1 MLLNIIIVALVI
13 VILAG
18 LLSSYKKVGPNE
30 VLIVTG
36 GMLHGPYVQENKDTH
51 TRVKVVK
58 GGGTWVWPVIQQA
71 EVQSLDTF
79 NISVQVEDIMTKD
92 MVPVDVQATALL
104 RVGSDPHLI
113 AIASE
118 KTLGL
123 QPDERDQQLT
133 EIVKGGVREV
143 LSGLTPLEANQ
154 RASFQD
160 AVINAI
166 SDTFA
171 NLGLEITK
179 LTITAIS
186 DKNGYFKSLYAKD
199 VADKRADARKAQA
212 DADKRASLAET
223 ANEQETQEAKLKAE
237 QEIAAHQRDTE
248 VAKAQYDADV
258 KKQQAIAARAH
269 DIADAEQQ
277 AIIAQKQ
284 IDVNKNHYEATTLT
298 EARANSQK
306 IDIDAQAQAKQKR
319 TLADADAYQT
329 TKSGE
334 AEATTV
340 RKVGEANAAAQKAV
354 ADALK
359 DNGENALRMKL
370 IELLPQLNSAS
381 AQAMGSIKDLTVFN
395 GAQGVQEMN
404 NMPLAQVLDLV
415 KKSTGLDLVDML
427 NKRADGTQTINGA
440 LPVKDVYDDNE

>member
-13 VILAG
+13 VVLAG

-58 GGGTWVWPVIQQA
+58 GGGTWVWPIIQQA

-237 QEIAAHQRDTE
+237 Q
-248 VAKAQYDADV
+248 
-258 KKQQAIAARAH
+258 
-269 DIADAEQQ
+269 Q

-395 GAQGVQEMN
+395 GAKGVQEMN

-415 KKSTGLDLVDML
+415 KKSTGLGLVDIL

-440 LPVKDVYDDNE
+440 LPVKDVHDDTK